1 MDLIHHPIQVGVAW
15 WLYID
20 AMIYGS
26 SVTDSTTGKILGYSW
41 VPGLGLNIAF
51 VMVNGLNWE
60 QLSEENAMMFH
71 GSNNTAK
78 ARCFLMFAIM
88 LSFMSMGGALA
99 IMIGEF
105 VQQDAAPP
113 EGSYPGIAI
122 FVQCLLTFV
131 ATFVMR
137 VGTVNND

>member
-1 MDLIHHPIQVGVAW
+1 
-15 WLYID
+15 
-20 AMIYGS
+20 MIFGS
-26 SVTDSTTGKILGYSW
+26 SYTDSTTGKILGYSW
-41 VPGLGLNIAF
+41 VPGLGLSIAF
-51 VMVNGLNWE
+51 VMVNALEWDQLNE
-60 QLSEENAMMFH
+60 DNAMMYS
-71 GSNNTAK
+71 GTNVTAK

-105 VQQDAAPP
+105 VGQDASPV

-122 FVQCLLTFV
+122 FAQCLLQFV

-137 VGTVNND
+137 VGTVGEN